1 MVDREKIRSII
12 DSTATKLDIKN
23 KNLTNSEFKA
33 IIEGIRCSDIMNIY
47 ACNSSSYLDDNQI
60 TD

>member
-1 MVDREKIRSII
+1 MGKIRSII
-12 DSTATKLDIKN
+12 DSTTKKLDIQD
-23 KNLTNSEFKA
+23 KNLTNLEFKA
-33 IIEGIRCSDIMNIY
+33 IIEGIRCSNIIEIY